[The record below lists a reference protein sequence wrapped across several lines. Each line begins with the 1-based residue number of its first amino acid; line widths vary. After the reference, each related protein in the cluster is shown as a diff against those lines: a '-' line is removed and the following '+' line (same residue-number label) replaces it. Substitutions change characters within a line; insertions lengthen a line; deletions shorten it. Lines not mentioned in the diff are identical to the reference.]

1 MKLVGL
7 TGTTGSGKGYVS
19 GLFAQRGIDSI
30 DTDAIVHSLYREDHH
45 CIAELEAEFGPIRGE
60 DGSVNR
66 KQLASI
72 VFANESKLARLNAI
86 VHRLVRQR
94 VEEICL
100 VREQEG
106 CEFLLLDAPL
116 LYEAGMVDIC
126 YRVIAVVA
134 PQQIR
139 LQRICARDGLT
150 VEQAEQRMKHQHTD
164 AFFAEKADYVICN
177 DGQAIVEEWVDRIIG
192 ELKNG

>member
-1 MKLVGL
+1 MKLIGL

-19 GLFAQRGIDSI
+19 GLFAKKGIDSI
-30 DTDAIVHSLYREDHH
+30 DTDAIVHRLYREDEH
-45 CIAELEAEFGPIRGE
+45 CIATLEAAFGPIQAE

-66 KQLASI
+66 KKLASI
-72 VFANESKLARLNAI
+72 VFADESKLAKLNSI

-94 VEEICL
+94 VEEICHT
-100 VREQEG
+100 REQEG

-116 LYEAGMVDIC
+116 LYEAGMEDVC
-126 YRVIAVVA
+126 HRVIAVVA
-134 PQQIR
+134 PQPIR
-139 LQRICARDGLT
+139 LQRVCARDGLT
-150 VEQAEQRMKHQHTD
+150 LEQAEQRMNHQHTD

-177 DGQAIVEEWVDRIIG
+177 DGQAIVEEQVDRIIG